1 MVTKDLKKLIREKIG
16 KGIATKFF
24 DYLVDR
30 EIKKDNGEHYSKAHL
45 RNYIY
50 TEMNNELL
58 NKEFLRFSQIEI
70 EKIQSLQNQKKDLQQ
85 SLKKIA

>member
-1 MVTKDLKKLIREKIG
+1 MVSKDLKKLIRKKIG

-30 EIKKDNGEHYSKAHL
+30 EIKKDNGDYYTKAHL
-45 RNYIY
+45 RNFIY
-50 TEMNNELL
+50 TEMNHELL

-70 EKIQSLQNQKKDLQQ
+70 KKIEKLHDQSKQIKE